1 MIPAKRERLERSKK
15 VRVVETTQPLVRTID
30 YTQTDK
36 LYDSGKAIRHSWDDT
51 KRFLE
56 ETYNILRIEGVITD
70 ETSRAVMSKMK
81 RFDNVMTNT
90 IRLLTKLQQYYD
102 F

>member
-1 MIPAKRERLERSKK
+1 VVPTRRGRNQRSKK
-15 VRVVETTQPLVRTID
+15 VRVVETAQSPVRTID

-36 LYDSGKAIRHSWDDT
+36 LYDSGKEVRHSWDDT

-56 ETYNILRIEGVITD
+56 ETYKTLRIEGVITD
-70 ETSRAVMSKMK
+70 QTSRVVMSKMK

-90 IRLLTKLQQYYD
+90 IRLLKKLQQYYD